1 MFLSSNVKTVNVE
14 LYEVNQKTEN
24 RGNSGI
30 QCRKTL
36 PVLRKTILKQFVHSF
51 IRHLIN
57 ILKCFSLLKYYNHII
72 RFSAVLGKIINT
84 GWSKVENV
92 LKHTSF
98 VLSSM

>member
-1 MFLSSNVKTVNVE
+1 MKTVNVE

-24 RGNSGI
+24 I
-30 QCRKTL
+30 EATL
-36 PVLRKTILKQFVHSF
+36 VYNAEKHYLSLEKTILKQFVHSF

-72 RFSAVLGKIINT
+72 IFSAVLGKIINT